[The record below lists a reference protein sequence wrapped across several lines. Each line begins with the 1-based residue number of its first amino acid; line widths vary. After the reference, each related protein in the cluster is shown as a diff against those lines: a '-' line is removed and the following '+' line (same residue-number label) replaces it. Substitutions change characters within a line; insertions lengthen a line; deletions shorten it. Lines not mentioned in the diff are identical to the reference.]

1 MRGEPLLFPCFP
13 ARRMT
18 AWPLADHP
26 FLLASKH
33 PEDRERY
40 AAVKREAA
48 AASRE
53 AGESVQDYTFR
64 KEFVIKEIL
73 DRAFKAQGL
82 LE

>member
-1 MRGEPLLFPCFP
+1 M
-13 ARRMT
+13 
-18 AWPLADHP
+18 
-26 FLLASKH
+26 
-33 PEDRERY
+33 Y

-64 KEFVIKEIL
+64 KEFVIQEIL
-73 DRAFKAQGL
+73 DRAFRAQGL